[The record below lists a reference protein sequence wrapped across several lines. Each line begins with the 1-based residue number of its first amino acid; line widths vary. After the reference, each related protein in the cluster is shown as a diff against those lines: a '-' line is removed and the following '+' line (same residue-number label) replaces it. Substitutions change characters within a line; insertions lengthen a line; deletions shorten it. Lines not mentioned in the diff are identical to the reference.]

1 MSSNAA
7 AGAALLDWIK
17 LFPIEADISNLNDL
31 ADGTVICKLLLD
43 IDYYAFHED
52 ISKITPSEQ
61 WVVRFQ
67 NLKKIHKALV
77 HYYTSSLQRR
87 APTSSKY
94 APDLLAIAR
103 EGSQRELIKLIKL
116 VVIVAIESER
126 REHYITQIQK
136 LSSTSQNEFMLV
148 IDQMMKLDEDNADDV
163 DKHVLHTY
171 GPSFSSFLGNTPGQ
185 LFHANRRYCMD
196 TSSETEFQMEEE
208 ISRLVTEKES
218 LENEHKQLLDR
229 FNKSQS
235 ANEELRAEIQHLQ
248 DRLTDGPVSSTAQSK
263 ADMVLQIQ
271 LDQLQ
276 ADVHK
281 MEDTISERDAT
292 IAGNENTIKLL
303 NRKVEDLTRASDHV
317 EKLKDDLDTARHT
330 VEKLRKEQNV
340 MQHYKK
346 KLESMPELEKRL
358 KFLEEE
364 NTTMQR
370 ENVQMEEA
378 IRSNTGD
385 KKLIGTYKKQI
396 ERYEAEHAEL
406 LKEKQRL
413 ELENASMRE
422 VVAGAE
428 GQRSK
433 DTEHIQTLEVKVQ
446 ELENGLIGQASE
458 SIQGDLDSEMNFRGV
473 TKTDLKLRI
482 NKLERE
488 NQQLKETGL
497 KSADSVVLQNLL
509 EDKEKARHRLEQDVL
524 ITNSDKLALEA
535 ELASFKH
542 GGEID
547 EGSPI
552 VIQLRKNIEERD
564 RIIQETRK
572 QLDDRPPLSVSTG
585 DASINRLINEK
596 DELQRT
602 IAELKDTLLD
612 SEKGNGELKATLAAI
627 GGSREGSYGE
637 LEKRVLQL
645 QDKLED
651 RREKAIK
658 LREHIKKQNTS
669 IKELQDELDTAKTS
683 GGAGKKGGPAYETLV
698 AQKETLMKE
707 MDLMTS
713 AWYDITSR
721 LQSNTVTLGRRK
733 EAPVS
738 WLGKQRQAVA
748 NFPRR

>member
-1 MSSNAA
+1 MGSDAA

-43 IDYYAFHED
+43 IDYYAFHD
-52 ISKITPSEQ
+52 DLSKVAPSEQ

-77 HYYTSSLQRR
+77 HYYTSNLQRR

-103 EGSQRELIKLIKL
+103 EGSQREIVKLVKL

-126 REHYITQIQK
+126 REYCITKIQK
-136 LSSTSQNEFMLV
+136 LSSTSQTEFMLV
-148 IDQMMKLDEDNADDV
+148 IDQMMKSDQDHSDEV
-163 DKHVLHTY
+163 DKQVLHT
-171 GPSFSSFLGNTPGQ
+171 
-185 LFHANRRYCMD
+185 
-196 TSSETEFQMEEE
+196 SETEFQMEEE

-235 ANEELRAEIQHLQ
+235 SNEELRTEIQHLQ
-248 DRLTDGPVSSTAQSK
+248 DRLTDGPVSSTGQSK

-281 MEDTISERDAT
+281 MEDTVSERDAT
-292 IAGNENTIKLL
+292 ISNNENTIKSL
-303 NRKVEDLTRASDHV
+303 NRKVEDLTRASDYV

-497 KSADSVVLQNLL
+497 KTADSLVLQNLL
-509 EDKEKARHRLEQDVL
+509 EDKEKARYRLEQDVL
-524 ITNSDKLALEA
+524 LTNSDKLALEA
-535 ELASFKH
+535 ELASLKT

-547 EGSPI
+547 EGSSI

-585 DASINRLINEK
+585 DASISKLINEK
-596 DELQRT
+596 DDLQRT
-602 IAELKDTLLD
+602 IADLKDTLLD
-612 SEKGNGELKATLAAI
+612 AEKGNGELKATLAAI
-627 GGSREGSYGE
+627 GGSKEGRHGE

-658 LREHIKKQNTS
+658 AREHIKKQNTT

-683 GGAGKKGGPAYETLV
+683 GGSGKKGADYETL
-698 AQKETLMKE
+698 AARNEILMKE
-707 MDLMTS
+707 VDLMTS

-748 NFPRR
+748 NFPKR

>member
-1 MSSNAA
+1 MSSNSA
-7 AGAALLDWIK
+7 AGAALLDWIR
-17 LFPIEADISNLNDL
+17 LFPIDADISNLNDL
-31 ADGTVICKLLLD
+31 ADGTVIGKLLLD
-43 IDYYAFHED
+43 IDYYAFHDD
-52 ISKITPSEQ
+52 INKVTPSEQ

-77 HYYTSSLQRR
+77 HYYTSNLQRR

-148 IDQMMKLDEDNADDV
+148 IDQMMKLNEDNSDEI
-163 DKHVLHTY
+163 DKHVLHT
-171 GPSFSSFLGNTPGQ
+171 
-185 LFHANRRYCMD
+185 
-196 TSSETEFQMEEE
+196 SETEFQMEEE

-235 ANEELRAEIQHLQ
+235 SIEDLRLEIQHLQ
-248 DRLTDGPVSSTAQSK
+248 DRLTDGPVSSTGQSK

-292 IAGNENTIKLL
+292 ISNNENTIKSL
-303 NRKVEDLTRASDHV
+303 NRKVEDLTRASDYV

-509 EDKEKARHRLEQDVL
+509 EDKEKARYRLEQDVL

-535 ELASFKH
+535 ELAALKS

-547 EGSPI
+547 ESSSI

-572 QLDDRPPLSVSTG
+572 QLDERPPLSVSTG
-585 DASINRLINEK
+585 DASISKLINEK
-596 DELQRT
+596 EDLQRT
-602 IAELKDTLLD
+602 IADLKDTILD

-627 GGSREGSYGE
+627 GGSREGRHGE

-658 LREHIKKQNTS
+658 AREHIKKQNTT
-669 IKELQDELDTAKTS
+669 IKELQDELDTAGTS
-683 GGAGKKGGPAYETLV
+683 GGPGKKGADYETL
-698 AQKETLMKE
+698 AARNEILMKE
-707 MDLMTS
+707 VDLMTS

-748 NFPRR
+748 NFPKR

>member
-1 MSSNAA
+1 MSSNSA
-7 AGAALLDWIK
+7 AGAALLDWIR
-17 LFPIEADISNLNDL
+17 LFPIDADISNLNDL
-31 ADGTVICKLLLD
+31 ADGTVIGKLLLD
-43 IDYYAFHED
+43 IDYYAFHDD
-52 ISKITPSEQ
+52 INKVTPSEQ

-67 NLKKIHKALV
+67 NLKKIHKAVV
-77 HYYTSSLQRR
+77 HYYTSILQRR
-87 APTSSKY
+87 APTSPKY

-103 EGSQRELIKLIKL
+103 EKSQKELIKLIKL
-116 VVIVAIESER
+116 VVFVAIESER

-148 IDQMMKLDEDNADDV
+148 IDQMMRLNEDNSDDI
-163 DKHVLHTY
+163 DKHVSHT
-171 GPSFSSFLGNTPGQ
+171 
-185 LFHANRRYCMD
+185 
-196 TSSETEFQMEEE
+196 SETEFQMEEE

-218 LENEHKQLLDR
+218 LDNEHKQLLDR

-235 ANEELRAEIQHLQ
+235 SIEELRLEVQHLQ
-248 DRLTDGPVSSTAQSK
+248 DRLTDGPVSSTGQSK

-292 IAGNENTIKLL
+292 ISNNENTIKSL
-303 NRKVEDLTRASDHV
+303 NRKVDDLTRASDYV
-317 EKLKDDLDTARHT
+317 EKLKDDLDTARHSI
-330 VEKLRKEQNV
+330 EKLRKEQNV

-396 ERYEAEHAEL
+396 ERYESDHAEL

-509 EDKEKARHRLEQDVL
+509 EDKEKARYRLEQDVL

-535 ELASFKH
+535 ELASLKT

-547 EGSPI
+547 ESSPI

-585 DASINRLINEK
+585 DASISRLIGEK

-602 IAELKDTLLD
+602 IADLKDTLLD

-627 GGSREGSYGE
+627 GGSREGRHGE

-658 LREHIKKQNTS
+658 AREHIKKQNIT
-669 IKELQDELDTAKTS
+669 IKDLQDELDTARTS
-683 GGAGKKGGPAYETLV
+683 SGPGKKGADYETL
-698 AQKETLMKE
+698 AARNEILMKE

-748 NFPRR
+748 NFPKR

>member
-1 MSSNAA
+1 MSYNNA

-17 LFPIEADISNLNDL
+17 LFPIDADISNLGDL
-31 ADGTVICKLLLD
+31 ADGTVIGKLLLD
-43 IDYYAFHED
+43 IDYYAFHDD
-52 ISKITPSEQ
+52 INKVTPSEQ

-77 HYYTSSLQRR
+77 HYYTSNLQRR

-116 VVIVAIESER
+116 VVFVAVESER

-148 IDQMMKLDEDNADDV
+148 IAQMMKLNEENSDEM
-163 DKHVLHTY
+163 DKQVLHT
-171 GPSFSSFLGNTPGQ
+171 
-185 LFHANRRYCMD
+185 
-196 TSSETEFQMEEE
+196 SETEFQMEEE

-235 ANEELRAEIQHLQ
+235 LTEELRLEIQHLQ
-248 DRLTDGPVSSTAQSK
+248 DRLTDGPVSSTGQSK
-263 ADMVLQIQ
+263 ADMVLHIQ

-281 MEDTISERDAT
+281 MEDTINERDAT
-292 IAGNENTIKLL
+292 ISNNENTIKSL
-303 NRKVEDLTRASDHV
+303 NRKVDDLTRASDYV

-364 NTTMQR
+364 NTMMQR

-497 KSADSVVLQNLL
+497 KSADSLVLQNLL
-509 EDKEKARHRLEQDVL
+509 EDKEKARYRLEQDVL

-535 ELASFKH
+535 ELAALRN
-542 GGEID
+542 GGDID
-547 EGSPI
+547 ESSSI

-585 DASINRLINEK
+585 DASISKLINEK
-596 DELQRT
+596 DDLQRT
-602 IAELKDTLLD
+602 IADLKDTLLD

-627 GGSREGSYGE
+627 GGSREGQHGE

-658 LREHIKKQNTS
+658 AREHIKKQNTT
-669 IKELQDELDTAKTS
+669 IKELQDEIDTARTS
-683 GGAGKKGGPAYETLV
+683 DRSGKKGADYETL
-698 AQKETLMKE
+698 AARNEILMKE
-707 MDLMTS
+707 VDLMTS

-748 NFPRR
+748 NFPVS

>member
-1 MSSNAA
+1 MSYNNA

-17 LFPIEADISNLNDL
+17 LFPIDADISNLGDL
-31 ADGTVICKLLLD
+31 ADGTVIGKLLLD
-43 IDYYAFHED
+43 IDYYAFHDD
-52 ISKITPSEQ
+52 INKVTPSEQ

-77 HYYTSSLQRR
+77 HYYTSNLQRR

-116 VVIVAIESER
+116 VVFVAVESER

-148 IDQMMKLDEDNADDV
+148 IAQMMKLNEENSDEM
-163 DKHVLHTY
+163 DKQVLHT
-171 GPSFSSFLGNTPGQ
+171 
-185 LFHANRRYCMD
+185 
-196 TSSETEFQMEEE
+196 SETEFQMEEE

-235 ANEELRAEIQHLQ
+235 LAEELRLEIQHLQ
-248 DRLTDGPVSSTAQSK
+248 DRLTDGPVSSTGQSK
-263 ADMVLQIQ
+263 ADMVLHIQ

-281 MEDTISERDAT
+281 MEDTINERDAT
-292 IAGNENTIKLL
+292 ISNNENTIKSL
-303 NRKVEDLTRASDHV
+303 NRKVDDLTRASDYV

-364 NTTMQR
+364 NTMMQR

-497 KSADSVVLQNLL
+497 KSADSLVLQNLL
-509 EDKEKARHRLEQDVL
+509 EDKEKARYRLEQDVL

-535 ELASFKH
+535 ELAALRN
-542 GGEID
+542 GGDID
-547 EGSPI
+547 ESSSI

-585 DASINRLINEK
+585 DASISKLINEK
-596 DELQRT
+596 DDLQRM
-602 IAELKDTLLD
+602 IADLKDTLLD

-627 GGSREGSYGE
+627 GGSREGQHGE

-658 LREHIKKQNTS
+658 AREHIKKQNTT
-669 IKELQDELDTAKTS
+669 IKELQDEIDTARTS
-683 GGAGKKGGPAYETLV
+683 DRSGKKGADYETL
-698 AQKETLMKE
+698 AARNEILMKE
-707 MDLMTS
+707 VDLMTS

-748 NFPRR
+748 NFPKR

>member
-1 MSSNAA
+1 MSYNNA

-17 LFPIEADISNLNDL
+17 LFPIDADISNLGDL
-31 ADGTVICKLLLD
+31 ADGTVIGKLLLD
-43 IDYYAFHED
+43 IDYYAFHDD
-52 ISKITPSEQ
+52 INKVTPSEQ

-77 HYYTSSLQRR
+77 HYYTSNLQRR

-116 VVIVAIESER
+116 VVFVAVESER

-148 IDQMMKLDEDNADDV
+148 IAQMMKLNEENSDEM
-163 DKHVLHTY
+163 DKQVLHT
-171 GPSFSSFLGNTPGQ
+171 
-185 LFHANRRYCMD
+185 
-196 TSSETEFQMEEE
+196 SETEFQMEEE

-235 ANEELRAEIQHLQ
+235 LAEELRLEIQHLQ
-248 DRLTDGPVSSTAQSK
+248 DRLTDGPVSSTGQSK
-263 ADMVLQIQ
+263 ADMVLHIQ

-281 MEDTISERDAT
+281 MEDTINERDAT
-292 IAGNENTIKLL
+292 ISNNENTIKSL
-303 NRKVEDLTRASDHV
+303 NRKVDDLTRASDYV

-364 NTTMQR
+364 NTMMQR

-497 KSADSVVLQNLL
+497 KSADSLVLQNLL
-509 EDKEKARHRLEQDVL
+509 EDKEKARYRLEQDVL

-535 ELASFKH
+535 ELAALRN
-542 GGEID
+542 GGDID
-547 EGSPI
+547 ESSSI

-585 DASINRLINEK
+585 DASISKLINEK
-596 DELQRT
+596 DDLQRT
-602 IAELKDTLLD
+602 IADLKDTLLD

-627 GGSREGSYGE
+627 GGSREGQHGE

-658 LREHIKKQNTS
+658 AREHIKKQNTT
-669 IKELQDELDTAKTS
+669 IKELQDEIDTARTS
-683 GGAGKKGGPAYETLV
+683 DRSGKKGADYETL
-698 AQKETLMKE
+698 AARNEILMKE
-707 MDLMTS
+707 VDLMTS

-748 NFPRR
+748 NFPKR

>member
-1 MSSNAA
+1 MSYNNA

-17 LFPIEADISNLNDL
+17 LFPIDADISNLGDL
-31 ADGTVICKLLLD
+31 ADGTVIGKLLLD
-43 IDYYAFHED
+43 IDYYAFHDD
-52 ISKITPSEQ
+52 INKVTPSEQ

-77 HYYTSSLQRR
+77 HYYTSNLQRR

-116 VVIVAIESER
+116 VVFVAVESER

-148 IDQMMKLDEDNADDV
+148 IAQMMKLNEENSDEM
-163 DKHVLHTY
+163 DKQVLHT
-171 GPSFSSFLGNTPGQ
+171 
-185 LFHANRRYCMD
+185 
-196 TSSETEFQMEEE
+196 SETEFQMEEE

-235 ANEELRAEIQHLQ
+235 LTEELRLEIQHLQ
-248 DRLTDGPVSSTAQSK
+248 DRLTDGPVSSTGQSK
-263 ADMVLQIQ
+263 ADMVLHIQ

-281 MEDTISERDAT
+281 MEDTINERDAT
-292 IAGNENTIKLL
+292 ISNNENTIKSL
-303 NRKVEDLTRASDHV
+303 NRKVDDLTRASDYV

-364 NTTMQR
+364 NTMMQR

-497 KSADSVVLQNLL
+497 KSADSLVLQNLL
-509 EDKEKARHRLEQDVL
+509 EDKEKARYRLEQDVL

-535 ELASFKH
+535 ELAALRN
-542 GGEID
+542 GGDID
-547 EGSPI
+547 ESSSI

-585 DASINRLINEK
+585 DASISKLINEK
-596 DELQRT
+596 DDLQRT
-602 IAELKDTLLD
+602 IADLKDTLLD

-627 GGSREGSYGE
+627 GGSREGQHGE

-658 LREHIKKQNTS
+658 AREHIKKQNTT
-669 IKELQDELDTAKTS
+669 IKELQDEIDTARTS
-683 GGAGKKGGPAYETLV
+683 DRSGKKGADYETL
-698 AQKETLMKE
+698 AARNEILMKE
-707 MDLMTS
+707 VDLMTS

-748 NFPRR
+748 NFPKR

>member
-1 MSSNAA
+1 MSSNPA

-17 LFPIEADISNLNDL
+17 LFPIDADISSLNDL
-31 ADGTVICKLLLD
+31 ADGTVIGKLLLD
-43 IDYYAFHED
+43 IDYYAFHDD
-52 ISKITPSEQ
+52 INKVTPSEQ

-77 HYYTSSLQRR
+77 HYYTSNLQRR

-116 VVIVAIESER
+116 VVFVAVESER

-148 IDQMMKLDEDNADDV
+148 IAQMMKLNEENADEI
-163 DKHVLHTY
+163 DKQVLHT
-171 GPSFSSFLGNTPGQ
+171 
-185 LFHANRRYCMD
+185 
-196 TSSETEFQMEEE
+196 SETEFQMEEE

-235 ANEELRAEIQHLQ
+235 LTEELRSEIQHLQ
-248 DRLTDGPVSSTAQSK
+248 DRLTDGPVSSTGQSK
-263 ADMVLQIQ
+263 ADMVLHIQ

-292 IAGNENTIKLL
+292 ISNNENTIKSL
-303 NRKVEDLTRASDHV
+303 NRKVEDLTRASDYV

-385 KKLIGTYKKQI
+385 KKLIGTYKKQV

-488 NQQLKETGL
+488 NQQLKETGF

-509 EDKEKARHRLEQDVL
+509 EDKEKARYRLEQDVL
-524 ITNSDKLALEA
+524 LTNSDKLALEA
-535 ELASFKH
+535 ELAALKT
-542 GGEID
+542 GGDID
-547 EGSPI
+547 ESSSI

-585 DASINRLINEK
+585 DASISKLINEK
-596 DELQRT
+596 DDLQRT
-602 IAELKDTLLD
+602 IADLKDTLLD

-627 GGSREGSYGE
+627 GGSREGQHGE

-658 LREHIKKQNTS
+658 AREHIKKQNTT
-669 IKELQDELDTAKTS
+669 IKELQDELDTARTS
-683 GGAGKKGGPAYETLV
+683 SGPGKKGADYETL
-698 AQKETLMKE
+698 AARNDILMKE
-707 MDLMTS
+707 VDLMTS

-748 NFPRR
+748 NFPKR